1 MKVSYPNGV
10 IVKLGEELTPTQV
23 KKTPWVTW
31 EAEENAFYTLI
42 MVDPDAPSR
51 ENPTLRQVDDSELQI
66 SNICNQIF
74 VDFFFLFI
82 GSSLASYEYSRIL
95 CPKWR

>member
-1 MKVSYPNGV
+1 MKVSYPNEV

-31 EAEENAFYTLI
+31 EAEKDAFYTLM

-51 ENPTLRQVDDSELQI
+51 DDPTFRQVDHSEL
-66 SNICNQIF
+66 
-74 VDFFFLFI
+74 
-82 GSSLASYEYSRIL
+82 
-95 CPKWR
+95 